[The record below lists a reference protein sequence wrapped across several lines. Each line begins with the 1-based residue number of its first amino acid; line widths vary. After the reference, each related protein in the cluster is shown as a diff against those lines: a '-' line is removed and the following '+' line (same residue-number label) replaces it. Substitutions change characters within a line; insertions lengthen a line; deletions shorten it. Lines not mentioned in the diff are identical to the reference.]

1 MPKVG
6 MQPIR
11 RKQLIEATLTAI
23 HQNGYAN
30 TTVAKIS
37 KIAGV
42 STGIIHHYFAGK
54 SDLLAETMR
63 QLMRQLTDD
72 IYRAWHVADTPRAR
86 IAAIVDGN
94 FADDQFAPEVVSCWL
109 AFWAETP
116 HDDSLRRLSRVRGA
130 RLKTNLLHNFRQ
142 LLPAGL
148 AEDAALALASMIDGL
163 WINCALGDKAA
174 DAATARRL
182 AHRTLDWLLDENDAA

>member
-11 RKQLIEATLTAI
+11 RKQLIEATAAAI
-23 HQNGYAN
+23 HQHGYAN

-42 STGIIHHYFAGK
+42 STGIIHHYFDGK

-63 QLMRQLTDD
+63 QLMRQLTDG
-72 IYRAWHVADTPRAR
+72 IYSDWSRANSPRER
-86 IAAIVDGN
+86 IAAIIDGN
-94 FADDQFAPEVVSCWL
+94 FSAEQFAPEVVTCWL

-116 HDDSLRRLSRVRGA
+116 HDTALQRLSGIRGA
-130 RLKTNLLHNFRQ
+130 RMRSNLLHNFRE
-142 LLPAGL
+142 LLPADE
-148 AEDAALALASMIDGL
+148 ARDAALLLASLIDGL
-163 WINCALGDKAA
+163 WINCALASLTSDSS
-174 DAATARRL
+174 TARRL
-182 AHRTLDWLLDENDAA
+182 AHQTLARLLHEDV

>member
-11 RKQLIEATLTAI
+11 RKQLIEATAAVI
-23 HQNGYAN
+23 HQYGYAN

-42 STGIIHHYFAGK
+42 STGIIHHYFDGK
-54 SDLLAETMR
+54 NDLLAETMR
-63 QLMRQLTDD
+63 QLMRQLTDG
-72 IYRAWHVADTPRAR
+72 IYRDWSQASSPRAR
-86 IAAIVDGN
+86 IAAIIDGN
-94 FADDQFAPEVVSCWL
+94 FSAEQFAPQVVTCWL

-116 HDDSLRRLSRVRGA
+116 HDAALQRLSRIRGA
-130 RLKTNLLHNFRQ
+130 RMRSNLLHNFRQ
-142 LLPAGL
+142 LLPADEAG
-148 AEDAALALASMIDGL
+148 DATLLLASLIDGL
-163 WINCALGDKAA
+163 WINCVLASFAT

-182 AHRTLDWLLDENDAA
+182 AHQTLGRLLHEAV